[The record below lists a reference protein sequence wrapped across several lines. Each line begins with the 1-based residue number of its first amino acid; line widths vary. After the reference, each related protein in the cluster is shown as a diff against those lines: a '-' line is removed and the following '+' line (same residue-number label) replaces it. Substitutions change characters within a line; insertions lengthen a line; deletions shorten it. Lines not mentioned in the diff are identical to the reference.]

1 MNDGREHTPLLPAG
15 ALPILYHRYD
25 RGHWQAVSAAIVAE
39 ISLCLHVNGHDLVT
53 YQCSPV
59 DQEAMAIGFLAAEGF
74 IEKLEDIEL
83 LELSHS
89 GTCVDIWL
97 RRPVT
102 LPRRFI
108 KTSGCGEGVTF
119 DDLSRQQAPLTHT
132 TTVTPAQL
140 MALFQELGR
149 RETLYPLTR
158 GIHAAALCRPEGI
171 VLVAE
176 DVGRHNTLDKLR
188 GKAMLQGITTE
199 GAILITTGRISS
211 EMLGKAAKMGVPIIA
226 SRTSPTSRS
235 VALAQAWN
243 ITVVGYVRRE
253 SLRVYTAPWR
263 VMAPSEPRQAV
274 EAVETPASPAW
285 ADDGI

>member
-1 MNDGREHTPLLPAG
+1 MNDGRESTPLLPPG
-15 ALPILYHRYD
+15 ALPIVYQRYD
-25 RGHWQAVSAAIVAE
+25 RGQWQAVSAAIVEE
-39 ISLCLHVNGHDLVT
+39 ISLCLHVNGRDLVT

-74 IEKLEDIEL
+74 IETLEDIEL
-83 LELSHS
+83 LELSRN

-97 RRPVT
+97 RRPVA
-102 LPRRFI
+102 LPQRLI

-119 DDLSRQQAPLTHT
+119 DDLSQGQAPLHHT
-132 TTVTPAQL
+132 TTVTPDQL
-140 MALFQELGR
+140 IALFQELGR

-171 VLVAE
+171 VLIAE

-188 GKAMLQGITTE
+188 GKALLQGIATE
-199 GAILITTGRISS
+199 GAILITTGRISF

-263 VMAPSEPRQAV
+263 VTAAA
-274 EAVETPASPAW
+274 EAGPDIAAARTPTGRNPIDVA
-285 ADDGI
+285 